1 MAPSHHR
8 LHEQFST
15 SSSFCRHW
23 FFKGKMVLDGET
35 QPATLMQLVQDT
47 LKPRAHNSV
56 VAFSDNSSAIRGF
69 ELPVLAADTPGGPSV
84 LSPHTVAR
92 SCLLTAE
99 THNAPSAVAPYPG
112 AETGTGGRI
121 RDTHATGRG
130 SHVIAGTTGY
140 AVGHLHIPGYE
151 LPWEREFVAA
161 ELARGGAGSSQPFLT
176 GAAAAAAA
184 SSGHAGTTSGGV
196 GGAAPEAAGLV
207 GGAYTPAERAL
218 LYPAN
223 VADPLTI
230 EVEASNGA
238 SDYGNKFGE
247 PVVAGFTRS
256 VGLHIPVEATAGAGG
271 SAAAGGAG
279 AGGSGIE
286 RREYV
291 KPIMFTAGIGALDD
305 AHAEKGA
312 PERGMVVVKLG
323 GPAYRIGM
331 GGSAA
336 SSMMHGENKAEL
348 DFNAVQ
354 RGDAEMEQKVRGR
367 QVQVFKCEVGRR
379 LAAQVSMP
387 RRVSRLRDVN
397 GGPA

>member
-1 MAPSHHR
+1 
-8 LHEQFST
+8 
-15 SSSFCRHW
+15 
-23 FFKGKMVLDGET
+23 
-35 QPATLMQLVQDT
+35 MQLVQDT

-69 ELPVLAADTPGGPSV
+69 ELPVLAAETPGGPSV
-84 LSPHTVAR
+84 LSPRTVAR

-161 ELARGGAGSSQPFLT
+161 ELARGSGGAPALGSRQPFLT
-176 GAAAAAAA
+176 GAAAASASAA
-184 SSGHAGTTSGGV
+184 SGHAGTGSEIA
-196 GGAAPEAAGLV
+196 GGAAPEAAGLA

-256 VGLHIPVEATAGAGG
+256 VGLHVPVEVRAGAGG
-271 SAAAGGAG
+271 SAAAGRAAAGGAG
-279 AGGSGIE
+279 TSGSGVE

-312 PERGMVVVKLG
+312 PERGMMVVKLG

-354 RGDAEMEQKVRGR
+354 RGDAEMEQKVRRHPDGA
-367 QVQVFKCEVGRR
+367 CSRR
-379 LAAQVSMP
+379 MPQHDCTIEKRFAA
-387 RRVSRLRDVN
+387 R
-397 GGPA
+397 AA